1 MEETLQALAREP
13 FCYLTTTGR
22 HSGRD
27 HTIEI
32 WFALDQTTLY
42 MLAGGREKS
51 DWVRNARQT
60 PQVRIRIGTQHF
72 SGLARDVRDGDEDA
86 LARRIVYDK
95 YAPTEDDLEEW
106 AATSLPIAID
116 LHQSG
121 S

>member
-1 MEETLQALAREP
+1 MEETLQTLAREP

-22 HSGRD
+22 RSGLD

-60 PQVRIRIGTQHF
+60 PQVR
-72 SGLARDVRDGDEDA
+72 SD
-86 LARRIVYDK
+86 
-95 YAPTEDDLEEW
+95 TE
-106 AATSLPIAID
+106 AFRANSPV
-116 LHQSG
+116 
-121 S
+121 